1 MPGDGNRSAGRTRI
15 MKQNPYEANSITYV
29 RSGLPSQLSLAGLT
43 KAFAL
48 WGGSFIFIFAA
59 MLFIQCYPKLPDQQP
74 ESFYITC
81 GAIFIIGSLLS
92 WALGC
97 IADVAGRDRLIFSQ
111 ATISILFIIM
121 AVPGLMSLWHYGI
134 SGNAIRKTLMFL
146 IPTIAY
152 ISSRT
157 MRGTRMGSD

>member
-1 MPGDGNRSAGRTRI
+1 M
-15 MKQNPYEANSITYV
+15 QNPYEANSITYL
-29 RSGLPSQLSLAGLT
+29 RSVLPSQLSMAGLT

-59 MLFIQCYPKLPDQQP
+59 MLFVQCYPKLPDQQP
-74 ESFYITC
+74 ESFYIAC
-81 GAIFIIGSLLS
+81 GSIFVIGSLLS
-92 WALGC
+92 WTLGC
-97 IADVAGRDRLIFSQ
+97 VADIAGRDRLIFSQ

-121 AVPGLMSLWHYGI
+121 AVPGLMSLWHYGL

-152 ISSRT
+152 ILSRT
-157 MRGTRMGSD
+157 MRWTRLGRG